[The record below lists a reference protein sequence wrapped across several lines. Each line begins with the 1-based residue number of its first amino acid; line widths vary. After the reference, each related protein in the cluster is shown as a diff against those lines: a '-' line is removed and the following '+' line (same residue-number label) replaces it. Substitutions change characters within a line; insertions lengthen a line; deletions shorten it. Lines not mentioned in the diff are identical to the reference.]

1 MTINIA
7 VRAIAMRV
15 LPLVLLLVTL
25 SGCGGLFGVPAEPAP
40 IEDRAR
46 PRAAPT
52 RAVNA
57 PVAKSMPLPEQP
69 RLLTRPPAK
78 PDTPSGARSL
88 PAPQLAMT
96 DKTSERPLSSLPFGA
111 EPLPPDDLTTAPLE
125 PNGASAADVIRAA
138 PTLSPAVQ
146 SLVTAAN
153 TATTNR
159 DWDQAQAA
167 LERAVKLAPTKSS
180 VWQQLAQTHLLSG
193 DVERARE
200 VAQRAL
206 SLAAADGHEN
216 VAAWRLIGDIEQAR
230 GETSAAQVARAT
242 ATRLMHE
249 GAQ

>member
-1 MTINIA
+1 MNINIV
-7 VRAIAMRV
+7 VRALLMV
-15 LPLVLLLVTL
+15 LTLVTL
-25 SGCGGLFGVPAEPAP
+25 SGCAGLFGVPAEPAP

-46 PRAAPT
+46 PRAAPART
-52 RAVNA
+52 VSA
-57 PVAKSMPLPEQP
+57 PVAKSIPLPEQP
-69 RLLTRPPAK
+69 RFITRPPAK
-78 PDTPSGARSL
+78 PDTPAGARSL

-96 DKTSERPLSSLPFGA
+96 DKPSQRPLSSLPLGA
-111 EPLPPDDLTTAPLE
+111 EPLPPDDFTAEPLE
-125 PNGASAADVIRAA
+125 PNGVSAADVIRTA

-146 SLVTAAN
+146 SLITAAN

-180 VWQQLAQTHLLSG
+180 VWLRLAQTHLLSG
-193 DVERARE
+193 DLERARE
-200 VAQRAL
+200 VGQRAL
-206 SLAAADGHEN
+206 SLAAADGDEN

-230 GETSAAQVARAT
+230 GDVSAAQVARTT